1 MRKSYVNTHV
11 SKCGKIRVLYSILQC
26 LIFDMLKGRK
36 AQMTEPAL
44 TATQMLD
51 VPDDSA
57 AAVKSELDPANS
69 TDCYLETEQPVSS
82 DFNQDG
88 T

>member
-1 MRKSYVNTHV
+1 
-11 SKCGKIRVLYSILQC
+11 
-26 LIFDMLKGRK
+26 MLKGRK

-69 TDCYLETEQPVSS
+69 TDCCLETEQPVSS

-88 T
+88 TWLYSVNVSLLYGIWCIELAK